1 MSLTA
6 CPGCSDSPGLSRVD
20 DLVRWPGY
28 GCSLDYERSLDYIS
42 SDRGLK
48 IGSCEVGRFA
58 GNHSNTLV
66 S

>member
-1 MSLTA
+1 MSVRA
-6 CPGCSDSPGLSRVD
+6 YPGRSDAPCLSRVD

-48 IGSCEVGRFA
+48 IGSCEVGRFV
-58 GNHSNTLV
+58 GNDSNTLV